1 MWWWYVCGVCT
12 GTYPSIGRPRCS
24 AATHCWRCVVAV
36 ALWWLLDG
44 EVERSWQH
52 PVIEVTV
59 VVLATVAVET
69 LLRLCLN

>member
-1 MWWWYVCGVCT
+1 M
-12 GTYPSIGRPRCS
+12 
-24 AATHCWRCVVAV
+24 AV